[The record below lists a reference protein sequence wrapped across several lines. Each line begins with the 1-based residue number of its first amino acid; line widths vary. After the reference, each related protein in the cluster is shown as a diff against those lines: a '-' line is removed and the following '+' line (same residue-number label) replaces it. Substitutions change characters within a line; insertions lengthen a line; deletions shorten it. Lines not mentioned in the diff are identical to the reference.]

1 MNKCTCIKAAIG
13 LAALSTMA
21 AAAFAFPGVAHTMAP
36 IKVGKTEARTR
47 ELLLK
52 SAAYI
57 EASPRDG
64 AIRIQ
69 FERFDPAVR
78 EVEVEGLGY
87 PVTVTD
93 STVFLIPV
101 AEARA
106 TVRRT
111 LDYTVRYSDSVF
123 PGFRPAPLRISVLP

>member
-1 MNKCTCIKAAIG
+1 MNKRTCIKAAIAF
-13 LAALSTMA
+13 AALSTIA
-21 AAAFAFPGVAHTMAP
+21 ATAFAFPGAAHTTAP
-36 IKVGKTEARTR
+36 IKVGKLEARTR

-52 SAAYI
+52 SAAYV

-64 AIRIQ
+64 AIRIR

-93 STVFLIPV
+93 STVLFIPV

-106 TVRRT
+106 TLRRT
-111 LDYTVRYSDSVF
+111 LDYTVRYSDTVF